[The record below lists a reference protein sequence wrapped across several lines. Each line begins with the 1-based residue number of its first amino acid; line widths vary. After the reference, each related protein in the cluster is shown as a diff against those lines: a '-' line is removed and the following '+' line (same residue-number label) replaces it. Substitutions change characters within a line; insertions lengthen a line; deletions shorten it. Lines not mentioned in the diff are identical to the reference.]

1 MFLLGYNKDIGE
13 FRTER
18 VFMKKKNAAAGG
30 RDVLDNFEAQFKKST
45 LPLMLLTLLS
55 EQEQMYAYEITQE
68 CLRRTDGIYKMP
80 LLYTTLS
87 KLLEQGFVEEVG
99 KTISESNRVRVY
111 YRITEE
117 GISHLYR
124 LKSLYV
130 KLSRAVQSVVYTEK
144 ERDD

>member
-1 MFLLGYNKDIGE
+1 M
-13 FRTER
+13 
-18 VFMKKKNAAAGG
+18 V
-30 RDVLDNFEAQFKKST
+30 
-45 LPLMLLTLLS
+45 LTLLS

-68 CLRRTDGIYKMP
+68 CLRHTDGIYKMP

-117 GISHLYR
+117 GISHLHR

>member
-1 MFLLGYNKDIGE
+1 MNKKED
-13 FRTER
+13 
-18 VFMKKKNAAAGG
+18 AAGG

-45 LPLMLLTLLS
+45 LPLMVLTILS
-55 EQEQMYAYEITQE
+55 EREQMYAYEITQE

-99 KTISESNRVRVY
+99 KVISESNRVRVY

-117 GISHLYR
+117 GTAHLRR
-124 LKSLYV
+124 LKSLYIR
-130 KLSRAVQSVVYTEK
+130 LSQAVQSVVYTEK
-144 ERDD
+144 ERND